1 VGKEVL
7 KISDMPYLVE
17 QWDFS
22 KNSDDISE
30 ISAKSDKSKYW
41 KCKKCGYSW
50 ESSPKARI
58 RALGKCPCCD
68 SGKAI
73 QRGYNDVFT
82 VVPEL
87 KESYDFIKNEGF
99 DIYNEGINSLK
110 KVFWKCDTCG
120 RSWNTSIV
128 SRIKKDNGQYEA
140 RKCPHYNTE
149 KRKAENV
156 PLVIDSPELMKFW
169 NRDKNHL
176 DPNLVRSN
184 STERAF
190 WYCANCGYEWETTII
205 AQGQGTG
212 KCACCELFKVPRA
225 GISDAFTLVPDLK
238 KSYDSEKN
246 RGVDIS
252 NLGVRDTST
261 PLWWKCQT
269 CGFEW
274 ESTLASRVRGKR
286 GNYSITGCRQCYY
299 QDKNR
304 ITPVSSFPKLLKFW
318 DFDKN
323 KDMDPNL
330 TSAHSYEYANWK
342 CKECGYTWRGTIRG
356 RTAADNMCPCC
367 DKGKRIHKGIN
378 DVVTLVPDIM
388 KIFDPNENSDIDIYS
403 CGINS
408 AVVVSWS
415 CEKCGNKWKSP
426 VSQRVHKEK
435 TGTYRL
441 VDCPECGNRGRR
453 QLSYAEQYPELT
465 QAFNEERSGRPL
477 ATITSTESNTVKL
490 WWNCTACG
498 NTFQSRLQSM
508 ITALNT
514 SSKGCP
520 YCSKTLLLPG
530 NSFADIHPELMSEYD
545 PENNID
551 AYEAFPNSKKTVKW
565 ICKNN
570 SEHRWEASFAL
581 RHTGGGTCPVC
592 NRTLLVVGINTFADK
607 YPALVEMWSSRNE
620 RKANE
625 VFYNS
630 SLWFQWVCPKCE
642 GEYGARIAEVV
653 SGEADCPYC
662 NDRRVLPG
670 YNSLLA
676 RYPALA
682 ERWSS
687 SNATTPDDI
696 LPEART
702 PVNWVCPECHG
713 EYEARVAEMVSGE
726 ADCPYCNDRRV
737 LAGFNSFKIKH
748 SELMGEWA
756 YLPNYLLADP
766 DRISDSCNTP
776 VWWNCQNNKEHL
788 YVMSPRRRIL
798 FQKRHRESCPYCKGR
813 RRKKRHFV

>member
-1 VGKEVL
+1 
-7 KISDMPYLVE
+7 
-17 QWDFS
+17 
-22 KNSDDISE
+22 
-30 ISAKSDKSKYW
+30 
-41 KCKKCGYSW
+41 
-50 ESSPKARI
+50 
-58 RALGKCPCCD
+58 
-68 SGKAI
+68 
-73 QRGYNDVFT
+73 
-82 VVPEL
+82 
-87 KESYDFIKNEGF
+87 
-99 DIYNEGINSLK
+99 
-110 KVFWKCDTCG
+110 
-120 RSWNTSIV
+120 
-128 SRIKKDNGQYEA
+128 
-140 RKCPHYNTE
+140 
-149 KRKAENV
+149 
-156 PLVIDSPELMKFW
+156 
-169 NRDKNHL
+169 
-176 DPNLVRSN
+176 
-184 STERAF
+184 
-190 WYCANCGYEWETTII
+190 
-205 AQGQGTG
+205 
-212 KCACCELFKVPRA
+212 
-225 GISDAFTLVPDLK
+225 
-238 KSYDSEKN
+238 
-246 RGVDIS
+246 
-252 NLGVRDTST
+252 
-261 PLWWKCQT
+261 
-269 CGFEW
+269 
-274 ESTLASRVRGKR
+274 
-286 GNYSITGCRQCYY
+286 
-299 QDKNR
+299 
-304 ITPVSSFPKLLKFW
+304 
-318 DFDKN
+318 
-323 KDMDPNL
+323 
-330 TSAHSYEYANWK
+330 
-342 CKECGYTWRGTIRG
+342 
-356 RTAADNMCPCC
+356 MCPCC
-367 DKGKRIHKGIN
+367 DEGKRIHKGIN

-581 RHTGGGTCPVC
+581 RHTGGGACPVC
-592 NRTLLVVGINTFADK
+592 NRTQLVVGINTFADK

-662 NDRRVLPG
+662 NDRRVL
-670 YNSLLA
+670 
-676 RYPALA
+676 
-682 ERWSS
+682 
-687 SNATTPDDI
+687 
-696 LPEART
+696 
-702 PVNWVCPECHG
+702 
-713 EYEARVAEMVSGE
+713 
-726 ADCPYCNDRRV
+726 
-737 LAGFNSFKIKH
+737 AGFNSFTIKH